1 MNVDSRLSFNSQL
14 RDHISANLSKLTLRR
29 IDTTGKKHA
38 AVAITITNCNTNAD
52 FGEIPYSGSDSGMA
66 AFILTI
72 RAAKLKNHAGQRA
85 FPGGRIDHGE
95 TPEQAV
101 LRELQEEVGLKLGL
115 ESVLGQLDDYATRSG
130 FVITP
135 FVVWGGSH
143 LELIADPNEVES
155 MHRIPIG
162 ELMRK
167 DSPILESIPESDNP
181 VIKMPLGNDWFAAP
195 TAAIAYQFR
204 EVAILGK
211 NTRVAHFEQ
220 PLFAW
225 R

>member
-1 MNVDSRLSFNSQL
+1 MATRLGFDNRL
-14 RDHISANLSKLTLRR
+14 RHHIRANLARLDLSR
-29 IDTTGKKHA
+29 IDTTDKKHA
-38 AVAITITNCNTNAD
+38 AVAITITNCNLKAD
-52 FGEIPYSGSDSGMA
+52 FGGIPFSESTLGQA

-72 RAAKLKNHAGQRA
+72 RAAKLTNHAGQRA
-85 FPGGRIDHGE
+85 FPGGRIDYGE

-101 LRELQEEVGLKLGL
+101 LRELDEEVGLKLGP
-115 ESVLGQLDDYATRSG
+115 ECVLGQLDDYATRSG

-135 FVVWGGSH
+135 FVVWGGSQ
-143 LELIADPNEVES
+143 LNLIINPDEVES
-155 MHRIPIG
+155 VHRIPVS

-167 DSPILESIPESDNP
+167 DSPILESIPESVNP
-181 VIKMPLGNDWFAAP
+181 VIKMPLGKDWFAAP

-225 R
+225 K